1 MIALTSKN
9 TETASSV
16 TSADSPT
23 TELQVPAVAVD
34 KAVASAD
41 PWVVVKANATTGPTM
56 ATANLVTSANSLMTV
71 HPQVVDKEWV
81 VQVVVV
87 VLAVSSLKLATA
99 LMATLANSTTVVTQL
114 LPTPTV
120 EMAVA
125 VDKANA
131 TISLR
136 LAPVNSV
143 THADSLTRTKRR
155 SCLCCNDMG
164 DASCHAAG
172 EMGLY

>member
-1 MIALTSKN
+1 MG

-99 LMATLANSTTVVTQL
+99 LMATLA
-114 LPTPTV
+114 
-120 EMAVA
+120 
-125 VDKANA
+125 
-131 TISLR
+131 
-136 LAPVNSV
+136 
-143 THADSLTRTKRR
+143 DSLTRTKRR
-155 SCLCCNDMG
+155 SCLCCNGMG
-164 DASCHAAG
+164 DASCHAAD

>member
-1 MIALTSKN
+1 M
-9 TETASSV
+9 
-16 TSADSPT
+16 
-23 TELQVPAVAVD
+23 
-34 KAVASAD
+34 
-41 PWVVVKANATTGPTM
+41 G
-56 ATANLVTSANSLMTV
+56 
-71 HPQVVDKEWV
+71 VVDKEWV

-114 LPTPTV
+114 LPTPT
-120 EMAVA
+120 